1 VEQRHQPAEATRSR
15 QAGSG
20 SSNGRSGPDL
30 GSRSASLSLQ
40 GCSIQTTCSSASDV
54 EVQLGGREET
64 EGFCLPLNYR
74 YREYE
79 VSSSRWVQ
87 HTVKQR
93 ADGSVQKVEEATD
106 CVHASRTGTPSPAGC
121 LLNTHATRKASPLL
135 PGSCSKERMRRLASG
150 LRLGSPKDLGLLFIR
165 PHETCSCCSLPEQ
178 AESLE
183 LCQLRA
189 SSLQWVRA
197 HLPCAGARG
206 PGGLPSA
213 ALHLFSLRSSLF
225 RRSTRPCWPCCG
237 RGRCWAAGPQGM
249 AIPGIARRVE
259 PLGPLGDG
267 AAGGCGKTC
276 REQAWLPSWQ
286 PTPRPPS
293 RPAIPPPPPGPV
305 VGNARQTPHGFL
317 DRSAIIPQPAAMLSG
332 FATPNPN
339 CGRHSLGGG

>member
-1 VEQRHQPAEATRSR
+1 
-15 QAGSG
+15 
-20 SSNGRSGPDL
+20 L

-40 GCSIQTTCSSASDV
+40 GCYIQTTCSSASDV

-64 EGFCLPLNYR
+64 TEGFCLPLNYR

-79 VSSSRWVQ
+79 LSSSRWVQ

-121 LLNTHATRKASPLL
+121 LLDTHATSKASPLL
-135 PGSCSKERMRRLASG
+135 PGSCSKERMRRPASG

-165 PHETCSCCSLPEQ
+165 PHETCSCSLPEQ

-206 PGGLPSA
+206 PGGCHRPRFTSSVFGLHSSDE
-213 ALHLFSLRSSLF
+213 AL
-225 RRSTRPCWPCCG
+225 RPCWPCCG

-276 REQAWLPSWQ
+276 REQVWLPSWQ
-286 PTPRPPS
+286 PPPAPC
-293 RPAIPPPPPGPV
+293 PARNPSPPPPGPV